1 LANFSLTH
9 LWDNKSIIFHFA
21 LLNIKLR
28 FKNTYF
34 GFTWAAI
41 EPLLYF
47 IVLYVVFS
55 NIRERTIEDFPIYL
69 ITGIMFFHIFNRG
82 TSGGIG
88 SLINNRNI
96 LTSLNI
102 QKEIFPTA
110 STIAIA
116 ILAFVDVAVFFTLMP
131 FFQFIPSWTIILLPI
146 PLFLL
151 FLLIQ
156 GLNFL
161 LSIVNVYARD
171 IQHFWIIFT
180 HTLFFVTPIFWYL
193 KDVNGIL
200 LTIHQINPL
209 SQLIEIAHQIVIY
222 REVPPLADWLYS
234 TLLVIIVLVI
244 GYAVFQKLKNKV
256 IEQL

>member
-1 LANFSLTH
+1 MSNSTLTH
-9 LWDNKSIIFHFA
+9 LWKLKSVIFYFA
-21 LLNIKLR
+21 FLNIKLR

-47 IVLYVVFS
+47 IVLYVVFTS
-55 NIRERTIEDFPIYL
+55 IRERSPEDFAVYL

-96 LTSLNI
+96 LISLNI
-102 QKEIFPTA
+102 QKEFFPLA
-110 STIAIA
+110 STVAIG
-116 ILAFVDVAVFFTLMP
+116 ILAFVDVAVFFILMP

-151 FLLIQ
+151 LLLIL
-156 GLNFL
+156 GLNYL

-171 IQHFWIIFT
+171 IQHFWTILT
-180 HTLFFVTPIFWYL
+180 HALFFATPIFWYL

-200 LTIHQINPL
+200 SEIHKINPL
-209 SQLIEIAHQIVIY
+209 GQLIEIAHHIVIF
-222 REVPPLADWLYS
+222 RDIPPLTDWLYTVFLIS
-234 TLLVIIVLVI
+234 IVLVV
-244 GYAVFQKLKNKV
+244 GYSVFQKLKNKMV
-256 IEQL
+256 EQL

>member
-1 LANFSLTH
+1 MSNFLLVD
-9 LWDNKSIIFHFA
+9 LWDKKSIIIHFA

-47 IVLYVVFS
+47 IILYVVFS
-55 NIRERTIEDFPIYL
+55 SIKERNIEDFPIYL

-82 TSGGIG
+82 SSGGIG

-96 LTSLNI
+96 LISLNI
-102 QKEIFPTA
+102 QKEFFPIA
-110 STIAIA
+110 STITIG
-116 ILAFVDVAVFFTLMP
+116 ILAFVDVAVFFFLMP
-131 FFQFIPSWTIILLPI
+131 LFQFIPSWTIIFLPI

-151 FLLIQ
+151 ILLIL
-156 GLNFL
+156 GLNFM

-180 HTLFFVTPIFWYL
+180 HALFFVTPIFWYL

-200 LTIHQINPL
+200 LTIHNINPL
-209 SQLIEIAHQIVIY
+209 SQLIEIGHQIVIY
-222 REVPPLADWLYS
+222 RQVPPLADWLYS
-234 TLLVIIVLVI
+234 SFLVFIVLTI
-244 GYAVFQKLKNKV
+244 GFLVFQKLKNKA